1 MYVKLDLERL
11 KRIAEITKPARK
23 KNGEWRKSAYKFRKQ
38 INKAFDEYRNFI
50 AELVEK
56 VAGQRGDRMID
67 ISCIHFSEEAMLL
80 IEQILYS
87 LDYLFFAPVLNKKLE
102 PDMCYIN
109 EKEVYINRKEGGGI
123 EWY

>member
-38 INKAFDEYRNFI
+38 IDKAFDEYRKFI
-50 AELVEK
+50 VELVDNAVGPKEDK
-56 VAGQRGDRMID
+56 MID
-67 ISCIHFSEEAMLL
+67 ITQIHFSEEAMLL
-80 IEQILYS
+80 VEQILYD

-109 EKEVYINRKEGGGI
+109 EEKVYIDSKE
-123 EWY
+123 

>member
-1 MYVKLDLERL
+1 MHVKLDLERL

-56 VAGQRGDRMID
+56 VAGQRGDRMVD

-80 IEQILYS
+80 VEQILYS

-102 PDMCYIN
+102 PDMCYIDE
-109 EKEVYINRKEGGGI
+109 EKVYIDSKE
-123 EWY
+123 